1 MLKKSTNFYDA
12 KNIARSYY
20 YLSNVLPKLLL
31 HLYMQVNKDKAD
43 VLHKAIDEWQSQQLL
58 TEEQAHQLKN
68 TIVVRKF
75 DWKQVTI
82 YAFII
87 AVICSVLS
95 IIVLLADK
103 PLREIILR
111 FTQITDLGIS
121 CILTI
126 ATLLVFY
133 ISKIR
138 FEKYKE
144 TPFTNNSFLLF
155 GAFLSLATISYW
167 AKTLHVFQNNYAF
180 IFLIAGVVYIIL
192 ATYFKSQT
200 IWVMSILML
209 AFTYGIFTVSNSND
223 INKEL
228 FLGMNF
234 PFRYILFGILLLS
247 FLYLIKKNKH
257 TQSFFRIHYIVG
269 LLFFFISL
277 WLVTIFGNFGNYE
290 RWNEVK
296 QFQFIFWD
304 VLLLVITS
312 IGMYIG
318 LKRNDFII
326 GNISLIFFILN
337 LITRYFEYFWI
348 PLHKSIFFMILAF
361 IFWFIGSRAEKLW
374 NLRFL
379 EE

>member
-1 MLKKSTNFYDA
+1 
-12 KNIARSYY
+12 
-20 YLSNVLPKLLL
+20 
-31 HLYMQVNKDKAD
+31 MQVNKDKAD

-87 AVICSVLS
+87 AVVCSVLS

-126 ATLLVFY
+126 AILLVFY

-138 FEKYKE
+138 IEKYKE

-318 LKRNDFII
+318 LKSNDFII
-326 GNISLIFFILN
+326 GNISLVFFILN

-361 IFWFIGSRAEKLW
+361 IFGFIGSRAEKLW